1 MKKKARMVAMKI
13 PTIGSSP
20 ETPELIERLT
30 KSGAI
35 PSTQKKG
42 PSYGVTDIIR
52 A

>member
-1 MKKKARMVAMKI
+1 MKI

-30 KSGAI
+30 KRGTL
-35 PSTQKKG
+35 PQKPATTRG
-42 PSYGVTDIIR
+42 PSYGVTDIKR